1 MNKQWPQQAVFA
13 ERVKQFCKENGLLT
27 KRGAVQMGVVADR
40 FSIHED
46 TLRQL
51 LQDTTRMRPHIN
63 TLTSIAAVI
72 GCSVFEFLGAP
83 HDPPPPISRE
93 NWDALSERERA
104 IVVTLVSE
112 IASSDLSVDEKAE
125 LCKDFQQMKERMIRL
140 RELWGASA
148 SKNG

>member
-1 MNKQWPQQAVFA
+1 MNKQWPQQSIFA

-27 KRGAVQMGVVADR
+27 KRGAVQMDAVAER

-63 TLTSIAAVI
+63 TLTSIAAVM

-93 NWDALSERERA
+93 SWEGLSERERA
-104 IVVTLVSE
+104 IVVTLVAE

-148 SKNG
+148 SKKG

>member
-13 ERVKQFCKENGLLT
+13 EKVKEFCKANGLLT
-27 KRGAVQMGVVADR
+27 KRGAVQMNVVADR
-40 FSIHED
+40 FNIHED

-63 TLTSIAAVI
+63 TLTSIAAII
-72 GCSVFEFLGAP
+72 GCSAFEFLGAP

-93 NWDALSERERA
+93 SWEGLSERERA
-104 IVVTLVSE
+104 IVVTLVAE

-125 LCKDFQQMKERMIRL
+125 LCMDFQQMKDRL
-140 RELWGASA
+140 LRLKKMWASP
-148 SKNG
+148 SEKGD

>member
-13 ERVKQFCKENGLLT
+13 ERVKQFCRENGLLT
-27 KRGAVQMGVVADR
+27 KRGAVQMGAVADM
-40 FSIHED
+40 FDIHED

-63 TLTSIAAVI
+63 TLTSIAGII

-93 NWDALSERERA
+93 AWEALGERERA

-112 IASSDLSVDEKAE
+112 ISSNDLSVDEKAE
-125 LCKDFQQMKERMIRL
+125 LCMDFRQTKERMLRL
-140 RELWGASA
+140 KGLWAASA
-148 SKNG
+148 SKEG